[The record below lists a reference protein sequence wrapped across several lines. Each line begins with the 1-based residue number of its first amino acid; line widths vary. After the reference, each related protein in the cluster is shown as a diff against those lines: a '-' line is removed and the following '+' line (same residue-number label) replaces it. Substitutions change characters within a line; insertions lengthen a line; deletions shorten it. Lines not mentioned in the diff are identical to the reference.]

1 MKRNKHKIAM
11 IVAVIVWIVFVA
23 VLLAYTAINSM
34 AVFDDIPITENA
46 PETIP
51 DAITDVCEGNEN
63 DLIEAALLE
72 RATKIEN
79 CKVTFYDC
87 CYECCGKKQSHPAY
101 GITASGLKATPGVT
115 VAVDKSVIPLGSDV
129 LVDFGDGEIHY
140 MRADDTGSG
149 VKGNHID
156 VCVSTHEEAVNLGVK
171 SATVWFVKE

>member
-11 IVAVIVWIVFVA
+11 IVAIIAWTVFVA
-23 VLLAYTAINSM
+23 VLLAYTAINSV
-34 AVFDDIPITENA
+34 AVCDDIPATENA
-46 PETIP
+46 PETILTAIP
-51 DAITDVCEGNEN
+51 DVYEENEN
-63 DLIEAALLE
+63 DMIEAALLE

-87 CYECCGKKQSHPAY
+87 CYECCGKEPSHPAY

-115 VAVDKSVIPLGSDV
+115 VAVDKSIIPLGSDV

-140 MRADDTGSG
+140 MRADDTGSV

-156 VCVSTHEEAVNLGVK
+156 ICVSSHDEALEYGVK
-171 SATVWFVKE
+171 TATVWFVKE